1 MLTPKP
7 ISKSKQRIIKFFLS
21 SNPLEFFSRGFF
33 YFLNFTVKYLL
44 QNANACSIIDTN
56 TRSIEAKGRCPAME
70 NGILHVDMNN
80 FYASV
85 ETLFAPQY
93 ANVPMAVAG
102 DQESRHGIILAKN
115 MLAKQMG
122 VKTAEPI
129 WQAKR
134 KCPDL
139 QLVKPHRERYVHY
152 SRLAKEIYSRFT
164 DQVESFSLDECWL
177 DVYGSERLFGDGEA
191 IAHKIRCAVKEELGL
206 TVSVGVSYNKVFAK
220 LGSDYKKPDAV
231 TVFGRAEM
239 ESVIWKLPAQALLFV
254 GPHTGKTLEKFGIHT
269 IGDIA
274 RMELPAMRR
283 MLGKTGEALW
293 TYANGLDDFPV
304 GVMGTGEPPKTIG
317 NSTTLP
323 HDVTTEEEIR
333 RTLLELAESVASR
346 LRNQGM
352 KAGEVQITVKS
363 GDFQE
368 YQRQCRL
375 EPPVCDARSLYRA
388 ALELYRRENRHWAVR
403 LLGLR
408 AGKLVD
414 AAQVQIS
421 FFDDADGLER
431 EERLESAVD
440 ALRERFGSRS
450 VTHGTTLENR
460 GHSSS

>member
-1 MLTPKP
+1 M
-7 ISKSKQRIIKFFLS
+7 
-21 SNPLEFFSRGFF
+21 
-33 YFLNFTVKYLL
+33 
-44 QNANACSIIDTN
+44 
-56 TRSIEAKGRCPAME
+56 
-70 NGILHVDMNN
+70 DMNN

-85 ETLFAPQY
+85 ETLFAPEY
-93 ANVPMAVAG
+93 RDVPMAVAG

-115 MLAKQMG
+115 MLAKQRG
-122 VKTAEPI
+122 VQTAEPI

-134 KCPDL
+134 KCPEL
-139 QLVKPHRERYVHY
+139 QLVKPHRERYSLY
-152 SRLAKEIYSRFT
+152 SRKAQEIYCRFT
-164 DQVESFSLDECWL
+164 DQVEPFSLDECWL

-191 IAHKIRCAVKEELGL
+191 IAQQIRRTVKEELGL
-206 TVSVGVSYNKVFAK
+206 TVSIGVSYNKVFAK

-231 TVFGRAEM
+231 TVFGREQM

-254 GPHTGKTLEKFGIHT
+254 GPHTEKTLQKFGVRT

-283 MLGKTGEALW
+283 MLGKVGEVLW
-293 TYANGLDDFPV
+293 LYANGLDNSPV
-304 GVMGTGEPPKTIG
+304 VTVGAGEPPKTIG

-346 LRNQGM
+346 LRHQGM
-352 KAGEVQITVKS
+352 KAGEVQLTVKS

-388 ALELYRRENRHWAVR
+388 ALDLYRRENRRWAVR

-408 AGKLVD
+408 AGKLLESD
-414 AAQVQIS
+414 QVQTS
-421 FFDDADGLER
+421 LFDRGENGLER

-440 ALRERFGSRS
+440 ALRERFGGAS
-450 VTHGTTLENR
+450 VQRGTILPGPKELSPKTGGDQTQPGEGHGVLT
-460 GHSSS
+460 GHSKGKER